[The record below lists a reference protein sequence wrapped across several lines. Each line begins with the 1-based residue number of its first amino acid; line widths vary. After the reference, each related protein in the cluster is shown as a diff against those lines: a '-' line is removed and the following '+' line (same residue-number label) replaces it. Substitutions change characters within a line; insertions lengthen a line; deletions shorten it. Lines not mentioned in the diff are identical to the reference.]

1 MDTIFKEE
9 QKFTQW
15 WIWLVLAVFVGVLI
29 AEYVESRSDPLAL
42 IVMLVVLVL
51 FIVLKLKTT
60 IDKTGI
66 KMRFFPF
73 LSKDVKWKEIKKV
86 SVIEY
91 SFVGGWGI
99 RLFTKYGTAY
109 NVRGKNGLFVELKN
123 GKTFLIG
130 TQEEEE
136 LKKALKALRKG

>member
-15 WIWLVLAVFVGVLI
+15 WIWLILAVFVGVLI

-60 IDKTGI
+60 IDKSGI